1 MALGRRVAPEEDIVN
16 RTLHNVKL
24 KQAKDSAGEV
34 LRGLWVSDIALLEA
48 VHGGWECQVPMRRIG
63 KANYFEFRPVAL
75 GGKFRIIGTYR
86 TKDACCILAER
97 LQAGTHV
104 LRGPYVDSLGTA
116 PVVVVPWADVS
127 DEIAAT
133 A

>member
-1 MALGRRVAPEEDIVN
+1 MNTA
-16 RTLHNVKL
+16 LHNVKL
-24 KQAKDSAGEV
+24 KQAKSDDGKV
-34 LRGLWVSDIALLEA
+34 LRGLRVSDIALLEA
-48 VHGGWECQVPMRRIG
+48 VDGGWECQVPMRRIG

-75 GGKFRIIGTYR
+75 GGKFHIIGTYR

-116 PVVVVPWADVS
+116 SVAVVPWTEAS